1 MIERQSEIENLQE
14 ELRSTLGEI
23 RDREAQLAM
32 GNNLSLFKAATKL
45 TALGLFPT
53 RKVVFN
59 SDEREYDIY
68 TISLMKVG
76 FDDESERD
84 VYVDGR
90 GRLHLCYLVPGRDEP
105 IVDFTGADGLV
116 SDKHYVSHTKQ
127 AIRLL
132 MQETDKALQEAGTT
146 SN

>member
-68 TISLMKVG
+68 TISLIKVC
-76 FDDESERD
+76 FD
-84 VYVDGR
+84 Y
-90 GRLHLCYLVPGRDEP
+90 
-105 IVDFTGADGLV
+105 
-116 SDKHYVSHTKQ
+116 
-127 AIRLL
+127 
-132 MQETDKALQEAGTT
+132 
-146 SN
+146 